1 VIELNETAVFRSN
14 SLEGLAE
21 KPLVLTPASPT
32 GINGLEG
39 LEGDLEVYPNPTGEV
54 AFLQF
59 ELSER
64 QALTLVVTDAL
75 GREVWRTDYEGLAG
89 RNVVEWR
96 PEVSLPSGWYFATL
110 RGKKGVKTAK
120 VELIR

>member
-1 VIELNETAVFRSN
+1 MIELNETAVFRSN

-21 KPLVLTPASPT
+21 KPLVLTPAAPT
-32 GINGLEG
+32 GVEGLSGLEG
-39 LEGDLEVYPNPTGEV
+39 ELEVYPNPTSEV

-59 ELSER
+59 D
-64 QALTLVVTDAL
+64 LTESQILTVSVTDAL

-89 RNVVEWR
+89 RNIVEWR
-96 PEVSLPSGWYFATL
+96 PVAGLPSGWYFATL